1 MSLKL
6 DPHVNVH
13 QASHPAAQ
21 TTSLPTVANTSEHE
35 PKLATQSPVVL
46 QEQEKNLNS
55 TELERV
61 DVLQDVIMEK
71 TSPDGRP
78 PTHQQRRIGWGV
90 LLILGLMM
98 LVVGLAWAMMS
109 GVSLGLVVGLS
120 VVSVIVLVVMGTP
133 VWAAGVSRG
142 KEEAKA
148 RDEALGRVQ
157 SAKPPEHGTVVR
169 K

>member
-1 MSLKL
+1 L
-6 DPHVNVH
+6 
-13 QASHPAAQ
+13 AA
-21 TTSLPTVANTSEHE
+21 
-35 PKLATQSPVVL
+35 QSPVVL

-55 TELERV
+55 SERERV

-90 LLILGLMM
+90 LLIVGLMM
-98 LVVGLAWAMMS
+98 LVAGLAWAIIS
-109 GVSLGLVVGLS
+109 GVSFGLVVGLS

-142 KEEAKA
+142 IEEAKA
-148 RDEALGRVQ
+148 RNEALGKIQ
-157 SAKPPEHGTVVR
+157 SAKAPEQGTVVR